1 MRFLNHIQA
10 DSGIFRTLAYLH
22 IQVFSAPL
30 NMSFGI
36 VLCKIK
42 KLETWNQKCL
52 IWVALGFKF
61 EKLLPYFKLAPQN
74 QSKFKVPRE
83 EKNL

>member
-10 DSGIFRTLAYLH
+10 DSGIFRTLTYLH

-30 NMSFGI
+30 NMSFGT
-36 VLCKIK
+36 VLCKTK

-52 IWVALGFKF
+52 ICVALGLKF
-61 EKLLPYFKLAPQN
+61 EKLLPYLKLAPKN
-74 QSKFKVPRE
+74 QSKFKVPRK